1 MENNLQDCSGSP
13 LIPYVSLWG
22 KKKQQQQNSFLEN
35 WLNINAM
42 AL

>member
-1 MENNLQDCSGSP
+1 MENNLQDCSGSL
-13 LIPYVSLWG
+13 LIPYVSLW

-35 WLNINAM
+35 WLDINAM